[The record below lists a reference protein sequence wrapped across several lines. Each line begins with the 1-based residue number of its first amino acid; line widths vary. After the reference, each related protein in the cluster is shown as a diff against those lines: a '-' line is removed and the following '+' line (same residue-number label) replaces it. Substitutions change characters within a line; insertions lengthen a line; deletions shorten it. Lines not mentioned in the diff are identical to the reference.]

1 VPEPSLAVLVDFENM
16 ARPGAKS
23 RGDFDIQLVLSRLAE
38 KGRVLV
44 KRAYADWSRYRDA
57 RHDLQNAGLELIELP
72 SAREGAKNRADI
84 KLAVDAMELAYS
96 REHLDYFV
104 IVSGDS
110 DFTPLVGKVRELNK
124 RVIGIAHKDS
134 ASDLL
139 IANCDEFIYYETIA
153 AKAGGGTSGRVTRDV
168 DPVDLVRETL
178 EALQREGVEW
188 PLASVVKDSMRRK
201 FPAFDESDHGH
212 STFSKFLEAMRDHG
226 IVRLETDPRSGTYR
240 VELTESR
247 APAGRKAAAPAEERP
262 AVTENGEGGRRR
274 RRRRRGAGEGAV
286 EAAAPEA
293 AGAVAGIEEGM
304 EVFEIRVTPT
314 PDEGVG
320 VLPPLDQPISY
331 EDMLMLSPEVAA
343 ELPPV
348 PETEVGAPEG
358 PPPREA
364 RRRRR
369 RGLREEEPAIEELEA
384 VSEEGPEARVTEEAA
399 PGVGEA
405 PAVTSRRRVR
415 RRGVSEI
422 LGAPGEA
429 GPEAPAEAAPATE
442 EEAKPKRRTRR
453 KAAEA
458 APGGGEAPVAEVA
471 AAAPGGGEAPAAE
484 EEAKPK
490 RRVRKKAAE
499 AAPGGD
505 EAPVAEVA
513 VAAPGGG
520 EAPAAEEEAKPKR
533 RVRKKAA
540 PAGEEAA
547 AAQSESIGPSKSP
560 Y

>member
-153 AKAGGGTSGRVTRDV
+153 AKAGAGTSGRVTRDL

-247 APAGRKAAAPAEERP
+247 APSGRKAAAAAEERP

-286 EAAAPEA
+286 EAGAPEV

-348 PETEVGAPEG
+348 PETGVGAPEG

-369 RGLREEEPAIEELEA
+369 RGLREEEPTIEELEA
-384 VSEEGPEARVTEEAA
+384 VSEEGPEARAAEEAA
-399 PGVGEA
+399 PGVEEA

-422 LGAPGEA
+422 LGAPSEA
-429 GPEAPAEAAPATE
+429 GPEAPAEAAPAGE

-458 APGGGEAPVAEVA
+458 APGGEEAPVVEVA
-471 AAAPGGGEAPAAE
+471 AAE

-490 RRVRKKAAE
+490 RRTRRKAAE

-505 EAPVAEVA
+505 EAPVVEVA
-513 VAAPGGG
+513 VEAA
-520 EAPAAEEEAKPKR
+520 AAEEEAKPKR

-547 AAQSESIGPSKSP
+547 AAQSEGIGPSKSP

>member
-1 VPEPSLAVLVDFENM
+1 MAEPALAVLVDFENV

-23 RGDFDIQLVLSRLAE
+23 RNDFDIQLVLNRLAE

-124 RVIGIAHKDS
+124 RVIGIAHRES
-134 ASDLL
+134 SSELL
-139 IANCDEFIYYETIA
+139 IANCDEFIFYENLVS
-153 AKAGGGTSGRVTRDV
+153 KAGTQGAGRSGRAASKDL

-226 IVRLETDPRSGTYR
+226 ILRLETDPRSGTYR

-247 APAGRKAAAPAEERP
+247 AAAPRPAAAAAASEERAP
-262 AVTENGEGGRRR
+262 AAENGEGRRR
-274 RRRRRGAGEGAV
+274 RRRRRGGSGETVETPVAV
-286 EAAAPEA
+286 D
-293 AGAVAGIEEGM
+293 GGDEGM
-304 EVFEIRVTPT
+304 EVFEVRVTPT
-314 PDEGVG
+314 PDLGVG
-320 VLPPLDQPISY
+320 TLPDLDQPISY
-331 EDMLMLSPEVAA
+331 EDMLMLAPDVAA

-348 PETEVGAPEG
+348 PETAEEPSDA

-369 RGLREEEPAIEELEA
+369 RVRDEEVTLEA
-384 VSEEGPEARVTEEAA
+384 VGSPAEEETPAEDAVAEE
-399 PGVGEA
+399 
-405 PAVTSRRRVR
+405 
-415 RRGVSEI
+415 
-422 LGAPGEA
+422 
-429 GPEAPAEAAPATE
+429 EAPAEE
-442 EEAKPKRRTRR
+442 V
-453 KAAEA
+453 
-458 APGGGEAPVAEVA
+458 VAE
-471 AAAPGGGEAPAAE
+471 EAPAEEAVPAE
-484 EEAKPK
+484 EPQA
-490 RRVRKKAAE
+490 
-499 AAPGGD
+499 
-505 EAPVAEVA
+505 
-513 VAAPGGG
+513 
-520 EAPAAEEEAKPKR
+520 
-533 RVRKKAA
+533 
-540 PAGEEAA
+540 
-547 AAQSESIGPSKSP
+547 
-560 Y
+560 